1 MNNMEKEK
9 KGFWASLFS
18 SKPCKCA
25 CDGGYT
31 IPTEKERE
39 DSTGAD
45 NTKRGDIKEIKVL
58 GPGCAKCKST
68 YAVVEK
74 VVKVSGMDVQ
84 LTKVDD
90 IEEIM
95 RYNIM
100 STPAIVIDGKVVM
113 KGKVPTEEEVKQIL
127 GK

>member
-1 MNNMEKEK
+1 MAEAAD
-9 KGFWASLFS
+9 GS
-18 SKPCKCA
+18 SQR
-25 CDGGYT
+25 
-31 IPTEKERE
+31 IQEV
-39 DSTGAD
+39 
-45 NTKRGDIKEIKVL
+45 KVL

-74 VVKVSGMDVQ
+74 VVKASGMEVR

-100 STPAIVIDGKVVM
+100 ATPTIVVDGKVVM
-113 KGKVPTEEEVKQIL
+113 KGKVPTESEVRQLL
-127 GK
+127 GL